1 MMCTTQKRYVC
12 ELPWGGGG
20 GGENFNY
27 LPQRGEDYENL
38 KRGGSMVREQDFLK
52 GGLALFLF
60 IFVKVYHVY
69 I

>member
-1 MMCTTQKRYVC
+1 MK
-12 ELPWGGGG
+12 
-20 GGENFNY
+20 
-27 LPQRGEDYENL
+27 NL

-69 I
+69 IQKLLYPLQNCVKHSKKNLFFSF